1 MPATKTRNTFK
12 QLAHDCMFKRIHSS
26 KLIYNTCWEDAAID
40 RQLMQLD
47 GGSRIVMITSAGC
60 NALNYLLDS
69 PLEIHCVDVN
79 PKQNALLHLK
89 LAAIAKL
96 EYEDF
101 FKLFGLGRHENH
113 MPVFEFLK
121 SYMPDYAVKFW
132 SEHMNYFS
140 GKGLRKS
147 FYYHG
152 AAGNVALMI
161 NQYLKLRKELRKLL
175 YAILDSQSLDEQR
188 ELYDRI
194 EPEFWTLFMKL
205 LVANPVVMA
214 MLGVPRPQIQIIR
227 NTYNGGILS
236 YIKDKL
242 RHVFTEL
249 PAQENYF
256 WRVYIRGEYTPACC
270 PDYLKEENY
279 ALLQANIK
287 RVHVCNST
295 LTGFFH
301 DYPADYTHF
310 VLLDHQ
316 DWLAAHDPAALEEEW
331 MQIIHNSAKNAKL
344 IMRSAAPVINFIPD
358 IATASLKMN
367 PEATSRLHQLD
378 RVGTYGNLMFAEVV

>member
-1 MPATKTRNTFK
+1 MSKTRNTFK
-12 QLAHDCMFKRIHSS
+12 QLAHDCMFRRIHSS
-26 KLIYNTCWEDAAID
+26 KLIYNSCWEDSAID
-40 RQLMQLD
+40 RRLMQLD

-69 PLEIHCVDVN
+69 PEEIHCVDVN

-89 LAAIAKL
+89 LAAAAKL
-96 EYEDF
+96 EHEDLF
-101 FKLFGLGRHENH
+101 MLFGLGRHENYL
-113 MPVFEFLK
+113 PAFDFLK
-121 SYMPDYAVKFW
+121 DAMPGYAVEFW
-132 SEHMNYFS
+132 QQHMNYFS
-140 GKGLRKS
+140 GQGLRKS

-161 NQYLKLRKELRKLL
+161 RQYLKMRKGLREML
-175 YAILDSQSLDEQR
+175 YAILDSNSLDEQR

-194 EPEFWTLFMKL
+194 EPEFWTLFTKL
-205 LVANPVVMA
+205 LVANPFILA
-214 MLGVPRPQIQIIR
+214 MLGVPRPQIQLIR
-227 NTYNGGILS
+227 NTYPGGVLA

-256 WRVYIRGEYTPACC
+256 WRVYIRGEYTPNCC
-270 PDYLKEENY
+270 PDYLKAENY

-287 RVHVCNST
+287 RVHVYNST
-295 LTGFFH
+295 VTGFLQAH
-301 DYPADYTHF
+301 PDNYTHF

-316 DWLAAHDPAALEEEW
+316 DWLAAHDVAALEEEW
-331 MQIIHNSAKNAKL
+331 MQIIHNSAENAKL
-344 IMRSAAPVINFIPD
+344 IMRSAAQEINFIPGL
-358 IATASLKMN
+358 AAANLKTH
-367 PEATSRLHQLD
+367 PEYTSRLHQLD